1 MKAAIYVR
9 VSTDKQTTDNQLPAL
24 RQVATARG
32 FSDVDVFSEV
42 ESGAKRRPVLEQLVA
57 DAKRGRYSVILVW
70 ALDRLGR
77 GGALEALS
85 LLEDLA
91 RARVGVL
98 SYSEPWLDSTADNP
112 LRDVLIAFSA
122 TVARMERER
131 LVVRTRA
138 GIARYRAVHGRWGRR
153 PVSPVAVHA
162 AADAVRAGMSQR
174 AAAKKWGIG
183 VSTLRD
189 FLTGRRRPT
198 EPGGAQG

>member
-1 MKAAIYVR
+1 MTPAAIYVR
-9 VSTDKQTTDNQLPAL
+9 VSTDKQTTDNQLPELQRMA
-24 RQVATARG
+24 AARG
-32 FSDVDVFSEV
+32 DADPVVISET
-42 ESGAKRRPVLEQLVA
+42 ESGAKRRPVLEALVA
-57 DAKRGRYSVILVW
+57 DAKRGKYRTIYVW

-91 RARVGVL
+91 RAGVAVV
-98 SYSEPWLDSTADNP
+98 SAQEHWLDTSRDNP

-138 GIARYRAVHGRWGRR
+138 GIARYKAAHGRWGRR

-189 FLTGRRRPT
+189 FLTGRRRA
-198 EPGGAQG
+198 PGK